1 MYKQISGMKEI
12 IENHNND
19 GGDITDKS
27 DVALREDQSD
37 LVVKWRRTNLVCRV
51 VFNAAVTILRGPP
64 PPHYLL

>member
-1 MYKQISGMKEI
+1 MKEI

-37 LVVKWRRTNLVCRV
+37 LVVKWWRTNSSAELCSMP
-51 VFNAAVTILRGPP
+51 L
-64 PPHYLL
+64 